1 VSEAPSGG
9 SSRRCDA
16 RVAAED
22 TAESGAR
29 YRQVRRGHVLFRAP
43 SPPTTYGLII
53 VASAA
58 LAALLFYP
66 SVTHFLEGFL
76 LVGILPPIIA
86 SALTTPLCAALGGKF
101 EFHRSVFLALTVL
114 LVLIPLAALWRLAY
128 WVDPSVIPD
137 MTYLGIF
144 LAGPAFWFRHA
155 SLYGVSRPSHGL
167 MLLPSLLQPVIYLA
181 GFFVIV
187 PPTTLLVGEAAA
199 FLALAFVLAVALIRA
214 SDRPI
219 RREFGISGVSLIRP
233 LLDHVGRRDPE
244 ATRALEA
251 FFLRGA
257 IPGNITARVIAFSR
271 GGSVKATIALP
282 TVHPGPFAALGAS
295 DLPHK
300 LSEKLTASAG
310 TVFVP
315 HTPCDHDLDLP
326 SDEEVDRVAAATR
339 DLLGSLPA
347 SGVARGS
354 PLVSPYPGSLAR
366 AQLLGDVV
374 LVLVTQAPKPTDDIA
389 FSVADRIVR
398 EVAQEGGPR
407 VALVDAHNSYIEG
420 QGDILYGTPTAE
432 RLVTDTKAAVK
443 AALAAARD
451 GPIEVG
457 VAVRK
462 GYSIGRDGI
471 GPEGLR
477 ALVVRAGGKT
487 TGYVLIDGNNL
498 VIGDRDPI
506 VRSLLERVDV
516 AEVLTTDNHV
526 VHEVDGGINPLGERY
541 PLEAMTR
548 DARAVLEKAFQD
560 LEAVSANFAETKVT
574 GVKILGPGYTARLLT
589 SLGDTLSMF
598 MYMFASTLLLL
609 VTSSLVILLALR

>member
-1 VSEAPSGG
+1 
-9 SSRRCDA
+9 
-16 RVAAED
+16 VAAD
-22 TAESGAR
+22 VSAGTGDS

-43 SPPTTYGLII
+43 SPPITYGLILA
-53 VASAA
+53 ASAA
-58 LAALLFYP
+58 LAALLWLPDVPRFA
-66 SVTHFLEGFL
+66 EGFL
-76 LVGILPPIIA
+76 LAGVLPA
-86 SALTTPLCAALGGKF
+86 LVTSAVTTPLCGLLGGKF
-101 EFHRSVFLALTVL
+101 EFHRSVFLTLSVMLIL
-114 LVLIPLAALWRLAY
+114 LPLAGLWRLALAI
-128 WVDPSVIPD
+128 DPSVVPGLA
-137 MTYLGIF
+137 YLGVF
-144 LAGPAFWFRHA
+144 LAGPALWFRHA
-155 SLYGVSRPSHGL
+155 SLYGVSRPSHSR
-167 MLLPSLLQPVIYLA
+167 MLVPSLLQPVLYLA
-181 GFFVIV
+181 GFFVLV
-187 PPTTLLVGEAAA
+187 SPTSTLVEAAAA
-199 FLALAFVLAVALIRA
+199 FLVLAFVLAVVLIRA

-257 IPGNITARVIAFSR
+257 IPSDVMARVVVFSH
-271 GGSVKATIALP
+271 GSSVKATLALP
-282 TVHPGPFAALGAS
+282 TVHPGPFAALGSS

-300 LSEKLTASAG
+300 LAEKLGPSAG
-310 TVFVP
+310 TIFVP

-326 SDEEVDRVAAATR
+326 SDEEVDRVASATTE
-339 DLLGSLPA
+339 LLGALA
-347 SGVARGS
+347 GAGITRGS
-354 PLVSPYPGSLAR
+354 PLVSPYPGSIAR

-407 VALVDAHNSYIEG
+407 VVLLDAHNSYIEG
-420 QGDILYGTPTAE
+420 QGDILYGTPAAE
-432 RLVTDTKAAVK
+432 KLVADTKAAIR

-451 GPIEVG
+451 GEFEVG
-457 VAVRK
+457 TAVRK

-471 GPEGLR
+471 GPEGVR
-477 ALVVRAGGKT
+477 ALVVRAGGST

-506 VRSLLERVDV
+506 VRSLLERVDA

-541 PLEAMTR
+541 PLAALIRES
-548 DARAVLEKAFQD
+548 RAALDQAVQD
-560 LEAVSANFAETKVT
+560 LGPASVHFGEKKVP
-574 GVKILGPGYTARLLT
+574 GVQVLGPGYTARLLT

-598 MYMFASTLLLL
+598 TYMFVSTLLLL

>member
-1 VSEAPSGG
+1 M
-9 SSRRCDA
+9 
-16 RVAAED
+16 AASD
-22 TAESGAR
+22 TAEPGAR
-29 YRQVRRGHVLFRAP
+29 YQQVRRGHVLFRAP
-43 SPPTTYGLII
+43 SPPVTYGLILL
-53 VASAA
+53 AGAA

-66 SVTHFLEGFL
+66 NTTRFLEGFL
-76 LVGILPPIIA
+76 LIGVLPPLLG

-114 LVLIPLAALWRLAY
+114 LVLVPLAGLWRLAF
-128 WVDPSVIPD
+128 VIEPSVVPNL
-137 MTYLGIF
+137 TYLGIF
-144 LAGPAFWFRHA
+144 LVGPALWFRHA
-155 SLYGVSRPSHGL
+155 SLYGVSRPNHGL
-167 MLLPSLLQPVIYLA
+167 MVIPSLLQPVIYLV
-181 GFFVIV
+181 GFFLII
-187 PPTTLLVGEAAA
+187 PPTNLLVGEAVT
-199 FLALAFVLAVALIRA
+199 FLALGFVLAVALVRA

-244 ATRALEA
+244 ATRSLEA

-257 IPGNITARVIAFSR
+257 IPGNVTARVLAFSR
-271 GGSVKATIALP
+271 GNSVKATVALP

-326 SDEEVDRVAAATR
+326 SDEEVDRVAGATR
-339 DLLGSLPA
+339 ELLAALPA
-347 SGVARGS
+347 PGVGRAS

-366 AQLLGDVV
+366 AQLLGEVV

-398 EVAQEGGPR
+398 EIAQEGGPR
-407 VALVDAHNSYIEG
+407 VVLVDAHNSYIEG

-432 RLVTDTKAAVK
+432 QLVTDTKAAVR
-443 AALAAARD
+443 AAVAAARD

-457 VAVRK
+457 VAVKK

-471 GPEGLR
+471 GPEGIR
-477 ALVVRAGGKT
+477 ALVVRADGKT

-498 VIGDRDPI
+498 IVGERDPI
-506 VRSLLERVDV
+506 VRSLLETVDV

-548 DARAVLEKAFQD
+548 DARAT
-560 LEAVSANFAETKVT
+560 LEAAIRNLEPVSVHFGEKKVID
-574 GVKILGPGYTARLLT
+574 VKILGPGYTARLLT

-598 MYMFASTLLLL
+598 TYMFAATLLLL
-609 VTSSLVILLALR
+609 LTSSLVILLALR